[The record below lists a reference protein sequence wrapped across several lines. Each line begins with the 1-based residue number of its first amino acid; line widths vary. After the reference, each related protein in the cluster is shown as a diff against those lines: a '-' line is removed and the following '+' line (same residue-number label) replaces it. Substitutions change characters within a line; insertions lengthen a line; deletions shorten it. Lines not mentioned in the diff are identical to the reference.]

1 MLDPLPNKNLVRG
14 QALLVVLLSMAVI
27 LTVVLSVISRSI
39 TDISLTTYSEDALRA
54 FSAAEAG
61 VERAL
66 IVGSN
71 VSDSVGDASFSADV
85 SGLAENSPYFNYP
98 VDIYSS
104 ESIYLWFVAHD
115 ADGSLICDGP
125 SGRPC
130 FTGPSV
136 DVCWG
141 RSETS
146 PDSASPAIEVSV
158 FYDVGQGGVTSGN
171 FANVE
176 VARATFDPNSGRA
189 PGINSFTY
197 IPPTTCALGPENYAF
212 SATVDFSSLGIPAL
226 TCQDVEG
233 CLLGARVRTF
243 YNTVLAHP
251 VGFDVQPEILPAQG
265 RLVESVGT
273 TSNQSSVR
281 KIEAYRTFGGPAPIF
296 DAAVFSE
303 GSVTKP

>member
-1 MLDPLPNKNLVRG
+1 MKVLPNKLRERG
-14 QALLVVLLSMAVI
+14 QALLIVLLSMAVI

-66 IVGSN
+66 IVGSD
-71 VSDSVGDASFSADV
+71 VSEDIGDAQFDAKV
-85 SGLAENSPYFNYP
+85 TGLAEDSTYFNYP
-98 VDIYSS
+98 VDIYSG
-104 ESIYLWFVAHD
+104 ESIYLWFVSHD
-115 ADGSLICDGP
+115 TDASLVCDNLNDL
-125 SGRPC
+125 PC

-136 DVCWG
+136 ELCWG
-141 RSETS
+141 RSGTS
-146 PDSASPAIEVSV
+146 PDNSSPAIEVSV
-158 FYDVGQGGVTSGN
+158 FYDVSGSGVGSGN

-189 PGINSFTY
+189 GPTGNNFTY
-197 IPPTTCALGPENYAF
+197 PPPASC
-212 SATVDFSSLGIPAL
+212 SLGTNSYEFYANLIFDDINIPAS
-226 TCQDVEG
+226 CQTTEG
-233 CLLGARVRTF
+233 CLIAARVRTF
-243 YNTVLAHP
+243 YNTLLAHP
-251 VGFDVQPEILPAQG
+251 VGFDVKPELLPDQG
-265 RLVESVGT
+265 RLVKSTGKT
-273 TSNQSSVR
+273 LNQSSFR